1 MDSTTYAPY
10 LQSISSDEI
19 RWNFDGTKY
28 YIFIRRDT
36 YAADLVYDLDGNIV
50 TCKET
55 MVENGEFMTFVN
67 TKGCKD
73 RYRRITD
80 IV

>member
-36 YAADLVYDLDGNIV
+36 YAADLVYNLDGKI
-50 TCKET
+50 TSCKET
-55 MVENGEFMTFVN
+55 TVFNGEFTTYVN
-67 TKGCKD
+67 TRGCMN
-73 RYRRITD
+73 RYKNITD